1 MPILSW
7 HYKISGIQRLDPR
20 CAGEQHHATL
30 EGSPMTDLVK
40 DLENKAAQI
49 EEQLQLVV
57 KEYPDRIALDRLK
70 FAMSLTRFMRTQLH
84 INAAEQR
91 LGEDPDDTVIS
102 IL

>member
-1 MPILSW
+1 LTLAVQANSIT
-7 HYKISGIQRLDPR
+7 PR
-20 CAGEQHHATL
+20 F

>member
-1 MPILSW
+1 MP
-7 HYKISGIQRLDPR
+7 
-20 CAGEQHHATL
+20 
-30 EGSPMTDLVK
+30 DLVK

-49 EEQLQLVV
+49 EEQLQLAV

-84 INAAEQR
+84 INAAEKR